1 MDAAVMPELESL
13 EIQRLENRAEIPGT
27 GALAIAPQQPDTQCK
42 SVQLSTPI
50 SALLI
55 SPAILPILAVIFGKK
70 CSTFMR
76 RNSRHLPSSET
87 TVASVQCR

>member
-13 EIQRLENRAEIPGT
+13 EIQRRNQNRAEIPGT

-55 SPAILPILAVIFGKK
+55 SPALLPIFSCNFWKEMFQLHAQEF
-70 CSTFMR
+70 
-76 RNSRHLPSSET
+76 PASSFK
-87 TVASVQCR
+87 

>member
-42 SVQLSTPI
+42 SVQI
-50 SALLI
+50 SAIVDTDLC
-55 SPAILPILAVIFGKK
+55 SPDLS
-70 CSTFMR
+70 C
-76 RNSRHLPSSET
+76 NPSNLGCNFWKEMF
-87 TVASVQCR
+87 